1 MLAQN
6 VGDPGWVP
14 RIMYIHN
21 MLRFETGPHM
31 YKGYLNME
39 EDNGSM
45 LSTNQRMLRIQQK
58 LEKGKRILL
67 QSI

>member
-1 MLAQN
+1 
-6 VGDPGWVP
+6 
-14 RIMYIHN
+14 